1 MSKLY
6 LRGVNKPL
14 TISTSQ
20 ARTLTRWNDDET
32 VGLKTKSKID
42 GSSFAKEDIKYIIE
56 NDVEDIHE
64 EVLDSKRN
72 ENQEYYEEENRKY
85 NQCISR
91 LCDRKLEDK
100 INDTKI
106 YELAWSSSTTNPIT
120 EEFKNEIKK
129 RQQTYFELYPKH
141 PYAALNIFDLLPQE
155 KKDEDSVREIIF
167 GLAVRKINAIISESF
182 TTARFMHKM

>member
-6 LRGVNKPL
+6 LRGVNKPI

-20 ARTLTRWNDDET
+20 ARILTKWNDDET
-32 VGLKTKSKID
+32 VGQKTKSKI
-42 GSSFAKEDIKYIIE
+42 GGVSFVKEDIKYIIE
-56 NDVEDIHE
+56 NDAEDSHE
-64 EVLDSKRN
+64 EVLDTKRN
-72 ENQEYYEEENRKY
+72 ENQEFYEEENRKY
-85 NQCISR
+85 NQHISN

-106 YELAWSSSTTNPIT
+106 YELAWASSTTNPTT
-120 EEFKNEIKK
+120 EEFRNEIKK
-129 RQQTYFELYPKH
+129 RQRAYFELHPKH

-167 GLAVRKINAIISESF
+167 SLAVRKINAIISESF
-182 TTARFMHKM
+182 RTAKFMHKM